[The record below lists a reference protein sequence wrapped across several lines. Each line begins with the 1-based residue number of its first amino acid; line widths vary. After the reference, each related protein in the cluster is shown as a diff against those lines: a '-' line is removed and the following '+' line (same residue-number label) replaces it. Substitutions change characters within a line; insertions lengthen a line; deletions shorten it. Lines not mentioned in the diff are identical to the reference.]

1 LNPAGSKRVR
11 RGSSPRVDQPSPGSP
26 PCTERA
32 AVERLRVG
40 EELGLGQSR
49 PGREVR
55 SDPAGARRVEC
66 CNGDGV
72 RGLHRGFASLG
83 ALLLLLLMLRMLML
97 MMVGRRRRRRM
108 RRRSGGLLIVSLS
121 LSATLSLYA
130 TLCLSMTLS
139 LSPRGLDGGL
149 EAERAAP

>member
-1 LNPAGSKRVR
+1 
-11 RGSSPRVDQPSPGSP
+11 
-26 PCTERA
+26 
-32 AVERLRVG
+32 
-40 EELGLGQSR
+40 
-49 PGREVR
+49 
-55 SDPAGARRVEC
+55 
-66 CNGDGV
+66 
-72 RGLHRGFASLG
+72 
-83 ALLLLLLMLRMLML
+83 
-97 MMVGRRRRRRM
+97 M

>member
-1 LNPAGSKRVR
+1 MNPAGSKRVR

-83 ALLLLLLMLRMLML
+83 ALLLLMLRMLML
-97 MMVGRRRRRRM
+97 MMVGRRRRRMM

-149 EAERAAP
+149 EAECAAP